1 MKVNEIMDFSI
12 SKLKEKWIKFWQ
24 PEQDWDIDICIT
36 QTTRSSLVH
45 RIVDLY
51 INKALELN
59 RQDTAEKMFYYYENI
74 QNYSC
79 NMLDFDYLNELTMY
93 RIDSLE
99 DLNKLGD
106 ILYSILD
113 KIENSP
119 RRDEKEEVFNPKK
132 EDFDINQNC
141 LIHII
146 QERRERFPESIRSQS
161 DSKIAGQIMNAL
173 ERGIKMQRRD
183 RSFAKASYSGKSG
196 TISWFMPLHID
207 APLSEDPEL
216 VMVVRRSGD
225 FYEIKTILSYDD
237 ELKDRIT
244 ALSLYSKLW

>member
-1 MKVNEIMDFSI
+1 MKIID
-12 SKLKEKWIKFWQ
+12 KLKEKWTKFWQ

-36 QTTRSSLVH
+36 QTTRKLLVH

-59 RQDTAEKMFYYYENI
+59 RQDTAEKMFYYYDDI

-93 RIDSLE
+93 KIDSLE

-119 RRDEKEEVFNPKK
+119 RRDEKEEVFTFSNVP
-132 EDFDINQNC
+132 
-141 LIHII
+141 L
-146 QERRERFPESIRSQS
+146 PEE
-161 DSKIAGQIMNAL
+161 NNNN
-173 ERGIKMQRRD
+173 
-183 RSFAKASYSGKSG
+183 
-196 TISWFMPLHID
+196 
-207 APLSEDPEL
+207 
-216 VMVVRRSGD
+216 
-225 FYEIKTILSYDD
+225 
-237 ELKDRIT
+237 LK
-244 ALSLYSKLW
+244 

>member
-1 MKVNEIMDFSI
+1 MKIID
-12 SKLKEKWIKFWQ
+12 KLKEKWTKFWQ

-36 QTTRSSLVH
+36 QTTRKRLVH

-59 RQDTAEKMFYYYENI
+59 RQDTAEKMFYYYDDI

-93 RIDSLE
+93 KIDSLE

-119 RRDEKEEVFNPKK
+119 RRDEKEEVFTFSNVP
-132 EDFDINQNC
+132 
-141 LIHII
+141 L
-146 QERRERFPESIRSQS
+146 PEE
-161 DSKIAGQIMNAL
+161 NNNN
-173 ERGIKMQRRD
+173 
-183 RSFAKASYSGKSG
+183 
-196 TISWFMPLHID
+196 
-207 APLSEDPEL
+207 
-216 VMVVRRSGD
+216 
-225 FYEIKTILSYDD
+225 
-237 ELKDRIT
+237 LK
-244 ALSLYSKLW
+244 

>member
-93 RIDSLE
+93 KIDSLE

-119 RRDEKEEVFNPKK
+119 RRDEKEEVFT
-132 EDFDINQNC
+132 FQ
-141 LIHII
+141 
-146 QERRERFPESIRSQS
+146 
-161 DSKIAGQIMNAL
+161 
-173 ERGIKMQRRD
+173 
-183 RSFAKASYSGKSG
+183 
-196 TISWFMPLHID
+196 
-207 APLSEDPEL
+207 
-216 VMVVRRSGD
+216 
-225 FYEIKTILSYDD
+225 
-237 ELKDRIT
+237 
-244 ALSLYSKLW
+244 

>member
-1 MKVNEIMDFSI
+1 MKMLT
-12 SKLKEKWIKFWQ
+12 KLKEKWIKFWQ

-119 RRDEKEEVFNPKK
+119 RRDEKEEVFTFSNVP
-132 EDFDINQNC
+132 
-141 LIHII
+141 L
-146 QERRERFPESIRSQS
+146 PEE
-161 DSKIAGQIMNAL
+161 K
-173 ERGIKMQRRD
+173 
-183 RSFAKASYSGKSG
+183 
-196 TISWFMPLHID
+196 
-207 APLSEDPEL
+207 
-216 VMVVRRSGD
+216 
-225 FYEIKTILSYDD
+225 
-237 ELKDRIT
+237 
-244 ALSLYSKLW
+244 

>member
-119 RRDEKEEVFNPKK
+119 RRDEKKK
-132 EDFDINQNC
+132 C
-141 LIHII
+141 LH
-146 QERRERFPESIRSQS
+146 
-161 DSKIAGQIMNAL
+161 
-173 ERGIKMQRRD
+173 
-183 RSFAKASYSGKSG
+183 
-196 TISWFMPLHID
+196 
-207 APLSEDPEL
+207 L
-216 VMVVRRSGD
+216 VM
-225 FYEIKTILSYDD
+225 FLFQKKNNNLNNKNE
-237 ELKDRIT
+237 
-244 ALSLYSKLW
+244 

>member
-12 SKLKEKWIKFWQ
+12 SKLLFKWIKFWQ

-119 RRDEKEEVFNPKK
+119 RRDEKEEVFTFSNVP
-132 EDFDINQNC
+132 
-141 LIHII
+141 L
-146 QERRERFPESIRSQS
+146 PEE
-161 DSKIAGQIMNAL
+161 K
-173 ERGIKMQRRD
+173 
-183 RSFAKASYSGKSG
+183 
-196 TISWFMPLHID
+196 
-207 APLSEDPEL
+207 
-216 VMVVRRSGD
+216 
-225 FYEIKTILSYDD
+225 
-237 ELKDRIT
+237 
-244 ALSLYSKLW
+244 